1 MILLAGTIGL
11 VYLSELRVA
20 LSSLAFHLLREMIE
34 HYGRNVHRITIERD
48 GLRNWDSKTFETKR
62 YDALFISV
70 PYELM
75 YKDLVSFLY
84 KAGIPYFSKARERND
99 PLIILGGP
107 AVTGNPLP
115 VSSIADAVF
124 IGEAENIMEE
134 ALDIIVSDYTRK
146 EKVQRLSE
154 IKGVFTLEKDKPTRR
169 IFAENLDGSFYPTN
183 QLRYSN
189 TSVEP
194 IWGKALLVEVSRG
207 CTRGCLFC
215 MEGRIF
221 RPYRVRSSGTIDE
234 IISKG
239 FSSGVYDKIT
249 LYSLSFFDHPE
260 SDSILKNIIRK
271 GLKASVPS
279 LRVDTLNESRLSMI
293 RSIGQKTLTLAPE
306 TGSSRL
312 AKSLRKEI
320 YSSQVEEV
328 VDTAIDVGL
337 KQFKFYLMTGFY
349 GETKRDVEDTVKL
362 LRNVA
367 GKIKRVGGKLKVS
380 LNPFIPKPFTPLQW
394 HGFSDL
400 RKIKNNIEAIRKGV
414 GRSVSSFTY
423 TDPKY
428 ARLQAILSRGGP
440 ELSKPLALWGQMDG
454 FLSSWR
460 TVAVNSGV
468 KESQYLSFWDPE
480 YTPIWHLYIRDDFNK
495 PEALRQVYL
504 AFLDFQNKSFRNP

>member
-1 MILLAGTIGL
+1 LIPLTRTIGL

-34 HYGRNVHRITIERD
+34 YYGYSTHRITIERD
-48 GLRNWDSKTFETKR
+48 GIKNWDSKTFETRK
-62 YDALFISV
+62 YNALFISV

-84 KAGIPYFSKARERND
+84 KVNIPYFSKAREQDD

-107 AVTGNPLP
+107 SVTGNPLP
-115 VSSIADAVF
+115 VSNIADAII

-134 ALDIIVSDYTRK
+134 VLDVLASDYTRK
-146 EKVQRLSE
+146 EKARRLSE
-154 IKGVFTLEKDKPTRR
+154 IPGVFTFEEDMSTHR
-169 IFAENLDGSFYPTN
+169 IFTENLNNSFYPTG
-183 QLRYSN
+183 QLRYSDDKID
-189 TSVEP
+189 P

-221 RPYRVRSSGTIDE
+221 RPYRFRSGEVIDK

-239 FSSGVYDKIT
+239 FSDDVYDKIT

-260 SDSILKNIIRK
+260 SDSILNNIIRK

-279 LRVDTLNESRLSMI
+279 LRVDTLNEKRISMVKA
-293 RSIGQKTLTLAPE
+293 IGQKTLTLAPE

-328 VDTAIDVGL
+328 VDTAIEIGI

-349 GETKRDVEDTVKL
+349 GETKKDIEDTIKL
-362 LRNVA
+362 LKSTADR
-367 GKIKRVGGKLKVS
+367 IKKVGGKLKVS
-380 LNPFIPKPFTPLQW
+380 VNPFIPKPFTPLQW
-394 HGFSDL
+394 HGFGDVRRIRDNIKAM
-400 RKIKNNIEAIRKGV
+400 RKSV
-414 GRSVSSFTY
+414 GRSASSFTY
-423 TDPKY
+423 IDPKY
-428 ARLQAILSRGGP
+428 ARLQTILSRGGP
-440 ELSKPLALWGQMDG
+440 ELSKPLALWGQMEG

-460 TVAVNSGV
+460 TIAINSSVNE
-468 KESQYLSFWDPE
+468 KQYLSFWDPD
-480 YTPIWHLYIRDDFNK
+480 YTPLWHLYITDNFNK
-495 PEALRQVYL
+495 PEVLRQLYL
-504 AFLDFQNKSFRNP
+504 AFLDFQNESSGDS